1 MFDIAENGKEAVI
14 SYLKKNF
21 EDKRNTESASKLFEN
36 ELERPIKKNSST
48 ACLNRETELHTAV
61 PLSNSKI
68 HLYMNHLLK
77 LL

>member
-1 MFDIAENGKEAVI
+1 MFDISENGKEAVI

-48 ACLNRETELHTAV
+48 ACLNRETELHTAY
-61 PLSNSKI
+61 PIQKTTYI
-68 HLYMNHLLK
+68 
-77 LL
+77 